1 MEKWRIGRRANKI
14 AAPAVGPC
22 KEEAMKQITEAEF
35 ETEVI
40 QSDKPVVLKFT
51 ADW

>member
-1 MEKWRIGRRANKI
+1 MLKDLNEKDFDIVVK
-14 AAPAVGPC
+14 
-22 KEEAMKQITEAEF
+22 
-35 ETEVI
+35 

>member
-1 MEKWRIGRRANKI
+1 MLTELNEKDFDTVVK
-14 AAPAVGPC
+14 
-22 KEEAMKQITEAEF
+22 
-35 ETEVI
+35 